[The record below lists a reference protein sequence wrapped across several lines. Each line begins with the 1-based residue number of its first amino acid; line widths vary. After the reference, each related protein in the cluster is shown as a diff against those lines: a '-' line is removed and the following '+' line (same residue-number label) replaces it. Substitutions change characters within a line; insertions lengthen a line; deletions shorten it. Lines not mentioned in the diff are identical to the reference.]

1 MLLNTPLFHADWEGY
16 GLAGLWLKRYGIST
30 TVLLLCHTRF
40 DLLHVDAELKVEWI
54 GGMRGDLARIVRKKK
69 HNETD
74 GDDSKQ
80 VESSIFINTISNR
93 SDNKTDIYP
102 KQHGTSLKMRH
113 QLVEPLPHQPFL
125 PQKKTIEGSMFSGG
139 SASQTRRI
147 LTCLK
152 RPVFNWSRG
161 TFFQVTYTSEI

>member
-1 MLLNTPLFHADWEGY
+1 MYINTD
-16 GLAGLWLKRYGIST
+16 
-30 TVLLLCHTRF
+30 
-40 DLLHVDAELKVEWI
+40 DLLPLMVSYPTYL
-54 GGMRGDLARIVRKKK
+54 K
-69 HNETD
+69 HNERLIMPHLRARGAEYTVISRWL
-74 GDDSKQ
+74 GGVWFSWAL
-80 VESSIFINTISNR
+80 VEKVWHLHNSPSFVPHTLRSSPRRCRTEGRVDWWNESQ
-93 SDNKTDIYP
+93 P

-152 RPVFNWSRG
+152 RPVFNRSRG
-161 TFFQVTYTSEI
+161 TFFQVTYTSEIWPHLKSKL